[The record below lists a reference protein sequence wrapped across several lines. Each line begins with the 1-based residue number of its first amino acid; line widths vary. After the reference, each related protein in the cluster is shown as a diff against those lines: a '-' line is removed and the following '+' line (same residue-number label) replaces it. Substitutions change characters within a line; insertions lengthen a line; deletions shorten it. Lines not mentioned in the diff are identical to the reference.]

1 MKRLLLWALLSCCLT
16 GQARPANDGEELF
29 SIDSSGKFRT
39 NPAAVLP
46 FYALPEGHP
55 GWRTVGDMTLAGMP
69 EYRVRLD
76 AFEDPDAGFNSI
88 TILRN
93 EKELLSLRSAGM
105 WTYLYDGKCMI
116 DLRRFTGNRCF
127 IQEKLSDGLTLL
139 IFVGW
144 PYASDPSLLTIVALS
159 GDEAAVIYNRY
170 ADIVNIF
177 RTGTLFGIDVQ
188 KAVIEYD
195 EQDRPCSDG
204 APCRIYYADGRLR
217 EVPRR

>member
-1 MKRLLLWALLSCCLT
+1 M
-16 GQARPANDGEELF
+16 GDGEELF
-29 SIDSSGKFRT
+29 SVDSSGKFRT

-46 FYALPEGHP
+46 FYALPEGRP
-55 GWRTVGDMTLAGMP
+55 EWQTVGDVPLAGMP

-88 TILRN
+88 TILRG
-93 EKELLSLRSAGM
+93 EKELLCLRSADM

-116 DLRRFTGNRCF
+116 DLRRFADNRCF
-127 IQEKLSDGLTLL
+127 IQEKLTDDLTLL

-159 GDEAAVIYNRY
+159 GDEAEVVYNRY
-170 ADIVNIF
+170 ADIVHLF
-177 RTGTLFGIDVQ
+177 RVGALFGIDVR

-195 EQDRPCSDG
+195 EHGTPCNDG
-204 APCRIYYADGRLR
+204 TPCRIFYANGCLR
-217 EVPRR
+217 EVSRR

>member
-1 MKRLLLWALLSCCLT
+1 M
-16 GQARPANDGEELF
+16 P
-29 SIDSSGKFRT
+29 
-39 NPAAVLP
+39 
-46 FYALPEGHP
+46 
-55 GWRTVGDMTLAGMP
+55 LAGMP

-88 TILRN
+88 TILRGG
-93 EKELLSLRSAGM
+93 KKLLNLSSADM

-116 DLRRFTGNRCF
+116 DLRRFADNRWF
-127 IQEKLSDGLTLL
+127 IQERLSDDLTLL

-159 GDEAAVIYNRY
+159 GDEAAVVYNRY

-177 RTGTLFGIDVQ
+177 RTGTLFGIDVR

-195 EQDRPCSDG
+195 EHDRPCNDG
-204 APCRIYYADGRLR
+204 DPCRIYYADGCLWG
-217 EVPRR
+217 VSRR